1 MSDAATPVPSPA
13 APSAEHQEH
22 HEHPPVPYLA
32 IAATLFV
39 MTGLTIAASYAEL
52 GERWNIVLAMAIAAF
67 KASLVMLFFM
77 HLKFEKKTMVVIAM
91 IPYVLAAI
99 LLFALF
105 PDVVFGQ
112 YHS

>member
-1 MSDAATPVPSPA
+1 MSDLAAST
-13 APSAEHQEH
+13 APGHDAGH
-22 HEHPPVPYLA
+22 HEHPPVPYFL
-32 IAATLFV
+32 IAGALFV
-39 MTGLTIAASYAEL
+39 MTGITIAASFVEL
-52 GERWNIVLAMAIAAF
+52 GKAGNIILAMAIAAT

-77 HLKFEKKTMVVIAM
+77 HLKFEKKTMAIIAL

>member
-1 MSDAATPVPSPA
+1 MSDAATPAAPA
-13 APSAEHQEH
+13 AEH

-39 MTGLTIAASYAEL
+39 MTGITIGVSFVNL
-52 GERWNIVLAMAIAAF
+52 GKAGNIILAMAIAAF
-67 KASLVMLFFM
+67 KASLVMMFFM
-77 HLKFEKKTMVVIAM
+77 HLKYEKKTMAIIAL

-112 YHS
+112 FNHG